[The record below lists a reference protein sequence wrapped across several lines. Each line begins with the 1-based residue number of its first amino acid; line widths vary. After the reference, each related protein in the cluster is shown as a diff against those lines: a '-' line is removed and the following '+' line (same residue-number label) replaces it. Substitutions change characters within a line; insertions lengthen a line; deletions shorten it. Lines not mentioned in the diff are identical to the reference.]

1 MKTNC
6 NVIRDLMP
14 LVHDEAASAESKALV
29 DEHLAE
35 CETCKAYWVGMT
47 AVIPDVDIGG
57 DQTIQVAVKR
67 LRSTHMKR
75 ILRNML
81 IGLII
86 GVLLF
91 AGGSWGWNYLT
102 HECIRPVPLENYS
115 FGLAQMKDGRVM
127 VTEYAHQLS
136 ADSSHGYQ
144 LQVDKEAGQIG
155 YYTTYQPIIGKT
167 TPTES
172 VFTSYGS
179 MTPEMLDQ
187 LCELRQGTP
196 DNYVTIWRKGDA
208 IPAASE
214 QMEAYFTLADALEA
228 MIELSQASADGKVR
242 TNSIEEYFRYEE
254 LNFECQKAWYN
265 VPEWNPQP

>member
-1 MKTNC
+1 MKMNC

-14 LVHDEAASAESKALV
+14 LVHDEAACAESKALV

-35 CETCKAYWVGMT
+35 CEDCRLYWTGMT
-47 AVIPDVDIGG
+47 AVIPAVDTGS
-57 DQTIQVAVKR
+57 DTIQVTVKR
-67 LRSTHMKR
+67 LRSAHLKR
-75 ILRNML
+75 ILRNGL

-91 AGGSWGWNYLT
+91 LGGSWGWNYLT

-115 FGLAQMKDGRVM
+115 FGLAQLKDGRVV

-136 ADSSHGYQ
+136 AFSSHAYSR
-144 LQVDKEAGQIG
+144 QVDKDAGQVV

-167 TPTES
+167 TPTEP

-187 LCELRQGTP
+187 LSELRQGTP

-214 QMEAYFTLADALEA
+214 QMEAYCALEDALESVPTQ
-228 MIELSQASADGKVR
+228 ESADGKA
-242 TNSIEEYFRYEE
+242 TYSLDDYFRYEE
-254 LNFECQKAWYN
+254 LRYQRQKAWYE